1 MMEHGR
7 SVPSKCI
14 VDGSESLVAEWIQ
27 ESVAAEVQIANI
39 TTENDL
45 TIDFQPEGVP
55 ILDGHIMDDDVAV
68 SSQHFLQ
75 SLKTVCSVSDDAIS
89 EVWSVIDHN
98 LGQLRHRLTT
108 ALTQRIA
115 LMTRLAPMTPTEML
129 APKI

>member
-1 MMEHGR
+1 MMEQSR

-68 SSQHFLQ
+68 SSQHFL
-75 SLKTVCSVSDDAIS
+75 
-89 EVWSVIDHN
+89 
-98 LGQLRHRLTT
+98 
-108 ALTQRIA
+108 
-115 LMTRLAPMTPTEML
+115 
-129 APKI
+129 